1 MNADVVP
8 QHTLSLTERERV
20 VLQEMLEEALKVAE
34 VEEHRT
40 DAFLAKEV
48 VRARERTIEALLQKV
63 VRP

>member
-1 MNADVVP
+1 
-8 QHTLSLTERERV
+8 
-20 VLQEMLEEALKVAE
+20 MLEEGLKVAE

-63 VRP
+63 RVPAAT